1 MHGSPQTLLA
11 MPDHQLCTALLV
23 GECAVGKTSFARQLC
38 GLPFRRVYQPT
49 IESSAA
55 AADDAS
61 EDPLLDDDDA
71 PWFDAGTMSVS
82 GEPTTIL
89 LRDSSG
95 LCTGPPEIVAPE
107 ADVVLLC
114 FSLLSRTTLIH
125 AVRTWLPAV
134 RCGGRD
140 PVVVL
145 CGCKADLVGSRRHGG
160 WVCDAVDED
169 EAAALAERC
178 GLEYVRCSAAAA
190 RPRLGQGGCC
200 CLLGRAQVEGWAT
213 PAEVL
218 AGALRRVPPKTITT
232 QHKAPHKE
240 LAPVMRPPAEA
251 SLGERSWIALRE
263 VIGTLQET
271 MVLASE

>member
-1 MHGSPQTLLA
+1 M
-11 MPDHQLCTALLV
+11 
-23 GECAVGKTSFARQLC
+23 
-38 GLPFRRVYQPT
+38 
-49 IESSAA
+49 
-55 AADDAS
+55 
-61 EDPLLDDDDA
+61 
-71 PWFDAGTMSVS
+71 
-82 GEPTTIL
+82 
-89 LRDSSG
+89 
-95 LCTGPPEIVAPE
+95 
-107 ADVVLLC
+107 VLLC

-134 RCGGRD
+134 RRGGRD

-160 WVCDAVDED
+160 RACDAVDED

-218 AGALRRVPPKTITT
+218 AGALRRVPLEAVAA
-232 QHKAPHKE
+232 QRKAPRE
-240 LAPVMRPPAEA
+240 ALAPAMRPPAEA
-251 SLGERSWIALRE
+251 SLGERSWIALRQ
-263 VIGTLQET
+263 VVGTLQET
-271 MVLASE
+271 MMLASA